1 MFFFPPFIVKRAYA
15 LCILYERLC
24 IPSCVVLFPVI
35 GILITLNLYFHIE
48 AFIHLR
54 IFVIFVIG
62 ARAQQRVHVSC
73 ANLIWGEN
81 DFYATNKLF
90 SVYFSLNGPI

>member
-1 MFFFPPFIVKRAYA
+1 MFFFFTVQCETRV
-15 LCILYERLC
+15 CTVH

-48 AFIHLR
+48 AFIHLG

-62 ARAQQRVHVSC
+62 ARAQQRVHVPC
-73 ANLIWGEN
+73 TNLIWGEN

>member
-1 MFFFPPFIVKRAYA
+1 MHCAY
-15 LCILYERLC
+15 YKRLC

-62 ARAQQRVHVSC
+62 ARAQQRVHVPC

-81 DFYATNKLF
+81 DFMQQTN
-90 SVYFSLNGPI
+90 YFLCIFH

>member
-1 MFFFPPFIVKRAYA
+1 MHCAYF
-15 LCILYERLC
+15 ERLC
-24 IPSCVVLFPVI
+24 IPRCVVLFPVI

-54 IFVIFVIG
+54 IFVIG
-62 ARAQQRVHVSC
+62 ARARQRVHVPC